1 MSTTAPIQETL
12 DDPVA
17 RHMRTDFA
25 RLRVSQT
32 VGEALEATRERAL
45 DAAPPSGRVIYFYV
59 VDDEGRLE
67 GVVPTR
73 RLLLSPLETP
83 IADIMVR
90 KVIALTEEAT
100 VLDACEFFTLHRLLA
115 FPVVDNR
122 RRMLGVVDIELY
134 TNELADIES
143 STRADDLFQLVGVH
157 LATAR
162 QASAVAGFRSRFPW
176 LLANVAGGILS
187 VLISGIFRAELEQ
200 VVMLA
205 LFIPLVLA
213 LAESVSI
220 QSVSLAIQLLRG
232 QQPTLPD
239 IFGKIRGEALT
250 GLLLGAASAA
260 LVGLAAMLWFGQF
273 RVVLVVSGGILGGV
287 TCAAAIGM
295 TLPNI
300 LRYFQREP
308 HVAAGPIVLAAADI
322 TTLLIYF
329 RLARWL
335 L

>member
-1 MSTTAPIQETL
+1 MPPAAPLQETL
-12 DDPVA
+12 DDSVA

-25 RLRVSQT
+25 QLHVGQS
-32 VGEALEATRERAL
+32 VGEALEAVR
-45 DAAPPSGRVIYFYV
+45 AAPPSGRVIYFYV
-59 VDDEGRLE
+59 VDEQGRLE

-73 RLLLSPLETP
+73 RLLLNPPEAR
-83 IADIMVR
+83 IAEIMVR
-90 KVIALTEEAT
+90 KVVALTEEAT

-115 FPVVDNR
+115 FPVVDNH

-134 TNELADIES
+134 TSELADIES
-143 STRADDLFQLVGVH
+143 STRADDLFQLVGIH
-157 LATAR
+157 LAAAR

-176 LLANVAGGILS
+176 LLANVAGGILAALLAG
-187 VLISGIFRAELEQ
+187 VFHAQLEKTLA
-200 VVMLA
+200 LA

-213 LAESVSI
+213 LSESVSI

-232 QQPTLPD
+232 QQPTLRD

-250 GLLLGAASAA
+250 GLFLGAASAA
-260 LVGLAAMLWFGQF
+260 LVGLATMLWFGQF
-273 RVVLVVSGGILGGV
+273 RVVLVVSGGIFGGV
-287 TCAAAIGM
+287 TCAAAFGM
-295 TLPNI
+295 ALPNI

-329 RLARWL
+329 GLARWL